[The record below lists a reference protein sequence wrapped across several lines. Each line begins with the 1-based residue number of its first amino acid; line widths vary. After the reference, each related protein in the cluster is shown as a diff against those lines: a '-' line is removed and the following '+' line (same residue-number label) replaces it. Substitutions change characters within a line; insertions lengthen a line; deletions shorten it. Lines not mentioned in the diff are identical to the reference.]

1 MKTEIACFVFKYWK
15 DIKMKLNFTKA
26 NNKTKKLK
34 GNRRKL
40 DRQDIK
46 LFYFPSSFLI
56 VGVEILEIMK
66 IKNFQWAV

>member
-46 LFYFPSSFLI
+46 LFYFLSSFLI